1 MSAATSRQ
9 NSLYVSDR
17 PEDEQAAQRVGVPF
31 PFQWACEWTCATSN
45 SSIKYSLGSIDA

>member
-31 PFQWACEWTCATSN
+31 QWAWDWLEQHQEAKVRWAILDSN
-45 SSIKYSLGSIDA
+45 Q